1 MRRLPIRLRLTAW
14 YVLVLAAVL
23 SALGAFVVT
32 GLRSDLTSE
41 VDRSLTSAAD
51 QIAEGYHR
59 EGAPE
64 FVDTTRS
71 LLAVPGRR
79 ESGAQ
84 VLSADGRVVLSDGDP
99 VLGTALLDVSTVA
112 RVLGGERIL
121 ASYRTARTGE
131 HLRALAIPVR
141 RAGRNEALVAAESLE
156 EVDDAVD
163 RVVVLLLIGG
173 IGALALAA
181 AGGWWVA
188 RKGLRPVEEMT
199 NRADRIDID
208 DLSQRIPVPPA
219 RDEVAHLARTLN
231 AMLERLQEGVVTR
244 EQFVA
249 DASHELRAPLA
260 AMRAELEVSLRHDD
274 LDADARATLSSTRE
288 EVVRMGRIVD
298 NLLTLARVDGGRLDL
313 LATPHDLCE
322 IAERAARTHEA
333 SAAAAGVEIVID
345 GDATTVAVDPDRI
358 EQVFS
363 NLIDNAIRVA
373 PRGSAVTIAI
383 WRSGREVGARV
394 CDDGPGV
401 PEQDRER
408 IFERF
413 SRHDPARARASGGAG
428 LGLAIS
434 AEIVRAHQ
442 GRLWV
447 EGRKPR
453 GAAFVVA
460 LPIDERASASDG
472 GPLALPPTDTPLARP

>member
-32 GLRSDLTSE
+32 RLRSDLTSE
-41 VDRSLTSAAD
+41 VDRSLSSAAD
-51 QIAEGYHR
+51 QIADGYR
-59 EGAPE
+59 LEGAPE
-64 FVDTTRS
+64 FADTTRS
-71 LLAVPGRR
+71 LLAAPGRR

-84 VLSADGRVVLSDGDP
+84 ILSADGKVVLSDGAP
-99 VLGTALLDVSTVA
+99 VLVTPLLDTGTVT
-112 RVLGGERIL
+112 RVVGGERIM
-121 ASYRTARTGE
+121 ASYRRGTSGE

-141 RAGRNEALVAAESLE
+141 RAGRSEVLVAVESLE

-173 IGALALAA
+173 VGALVLAA

-199 NRADRIDID
+199 SRADQIDID

-219 RDEVAHLARTLN
+219 RDEVGHLAGTLN
-231 AMLERLQEGVVTR
+231 AMLERLQEGVVAR
-244 EQFVA
+244 ERFVA

-260 AMRAELEVSLRHDD
+260 AMRTELEVSLRHDE
-274 LDADARATLSSTRE
+274 LDADARAALSSARE
-288 EVVRMGRIVD
+288 EVVRMGRIVE

-313 LATPHDLCE
+313 LAAPQDLRE
-322 IAERAARTHEA
+322 IAERAARTHELTAA
-333 SAAAAGVEIVID
+333 SVGVQIVVD
-345 GDATTVAVDPDRI
+345 GEPVTVPVDRDRI

-363 NLIDNAIRVA
+363 NLIDNAVRVA
-373 PRGSAVTIAI
+373 PPGSSVTIGT
-383 WRSGREVGARV
+383 WRRGREVGATV
-394 CDDGPGV
+394 ADEGPGV

-413 SRHDPARARASGGAG
+413 ARHDPARARASGGAG

-434 AEIVRAHQ
+434 AEIVRAHK
-442 GRLWV
+442 GRLWAQ
-447 EGRKPR
+447 GREPH
-453 GAAFVVA
+453 GAEFVVA
-460 LPIDERASASDG
+460 LPSDATTPILEGAPPASPRAG
-472 GPLALPPTDTPLARP
+472 TPLAQP